1 MGTARSIALCLIL
14 AAGPALAEDGLP
26 GSGGGLLDLG
36 ARMVIGALIDR
47 AGPQLQELRD
57 RLDAAAGFVPALRAL
72 AGQIDDPRN
81 YAPPVML
88 PNGDIILRR
97 RAPLPGPAPEAK
109 PPHSLPGATDL

>member
-1 MGTARSIALCLIL
+1 MGLMRSIALCLVL
-14 AAGPALAEDGLP
+14 AAGPVAAEEGRAASGDGLF
-26 GSGGGLLDLG
+26 DLG

-57 RLDAAAGFVPALRAL
+57 TLEVAAGFVPALRAL
-72 AGQIDDPRN
+72 AGAIDDPRN

-97 RAPLPGPAPEAK
+97 RAPLPLPGPEA
-109 PPHSLPGATDL
+109 PSHALSGAIDL